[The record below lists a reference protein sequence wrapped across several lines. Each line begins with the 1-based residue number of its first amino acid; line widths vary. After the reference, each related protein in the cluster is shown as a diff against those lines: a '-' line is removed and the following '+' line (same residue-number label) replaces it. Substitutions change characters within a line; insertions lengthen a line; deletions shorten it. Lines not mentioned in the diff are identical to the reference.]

1 MIGRRSLLR
10 LLAAAPLADMAR
22 AVSAKDVSSLLDE
35 GEVELANPAEG
46 FAVEPEPFDPDDFD
60 TYHIYEALFEGRS
73 QAPYRASH
81 LPEHIVSKKSW
92 SPAFK
97 LSCARKE
104 EEERRR
110 IREALQRDKS
120 FRKKVGKM
128 LGLKPYGYYENMR
141 SPREATQ
148 PAVNF

>member
-10 LLAAAPLADMAR
+10 LLLAAPLADMAR
-22 AVSAKDVSSLLDE
+22 AVSAKDVSSMLDE
-35 GEVELANPAEG
+35 GEVELDNQVEG
-46 FAVEPEPFDPDDFD
+46 FIVEQEPFDPDDFD
-60 TYHIYEALFEGRS
+60 TYSIYEELFESRGP
-73 QAPYRASH
+73 APYRPLH
-81 LPEHIVSKKSW
+81 LPEYIVSKKSW

-128 LGLKPYGYYENMR
+128 LGLRPYGHSEDA
-141 SPREATQ
+141 PGAL
-148 PAVNF
+148 NF